1 MTEFENL
8 INQMNLSRSAI
19 EEMKSQQSM
28 IDKTISIAL
37 KKCPEDQKD
46 KMLNLKNLSQK
57 VVNLAKEG
65 KTEKALK
72 LIKQFENECKN

>member
-8 INQMNLSRSAI
+8 INQMNLSKSAI
-19 EEMKSQQSM
+19 EQMKSQQSM
-28 IDKTISIAL
+28 IDKSISIAL
-37 KKCPEDQKD
+37 EKCPEDQKD

-65 KTEKALK
+65 KTEKALE

>member
-8 INQMNLSRSAI
+8 INQMNLSRNAI
-19 EEMKSQQSM
+19 EQMKSQQSM

-37 KKCPEDQKD
+37 EKCPEDQKD

-65 KTEKALK
+65 KTEKALE